1 MRWLGKHQYFDD
13 LLIGGVLIQPPDPY
27 SYAYTLT
34 LPTTDGNAGE
44 VLQTNG
50 VGVLSWVPNGV
61 ATPYA
66 LTVGTGL
73 DLTSGGSTWDGSAAD
88 TIELDITE
96 ITTTDGADRVLTSN
110 ADGTITAEPKLK
122 FLPSAFDTT
131 LQLGLDTS
139 NAIMKIRRT
148 SNTAG
153 AGGILE
159 ILGGSATGTNLAGGD
174 LRFVAGT
181 GTGTSGVPGKFHFK
195 SSNLHPSNPSGAQG
209 MWDLALLQQLS
220 RSESSFTLLGPEST
234 IAAANYDYAKLAMS
248 NTGAFTISSHDHSAM
263 TGHITLDADGDV
275 TLDADT
281 GNICFKDDGVS
292 LGCITSAGYS
302 GTSATATALATARD
316 FQTDLASTSAV
327 SFDGTAN
334 NTHGVTGILPVA
346 NGGTGK
352 NTLGSNSVL
361 TGSGTSPVTDE
372 STFKYSVSG
381 PYGTTVIGDTVA
393 IGCNLTSPNKSTG
406 NRGTDFALTNG
417 NSGAGT
423 DIRAGRMF
431 FSSGSGTGSRVGGYY
446 TFYGHK
452 APNPT
457 GGSTPGTLTE
467 MTSFFTNLNSGVTD
481 NVFFMKNLDNSRNF
495 FRINHGV
502 DGTVIMQNND
512 HANANGRITIDSAG
526 PIDLDAFDGRVD
538 LRKGGNTPASLL
550 TGTTGELT
558 IDSPVEVEINAPNI
572 VLDSAGDIELNAD
585 GGDIDFLDGVV
596 PMSKM
601 QPGITTLYGNNG
613 SNGANLV
620 FKDEDSSHSITVKVP
635 DVVTA
640 DKAISLPEENGTF
653 ALQSK
658 GYKQIISIEQPYSY
672 HFYLFN
678 ANNWHTSSTGTL
690 GVFGSGAAPNT
701 TLSTSY
707 DHYSARIPCFVATE
721 KVLLDSLLFSWYW
734 FSSTYTPT
742 TADHE
747 FYFTKHTLRDGTT
760 TAVTLTT
767 VTATNIAS
775 ATYNENVPYKKTFT
789 FNGTTANRTLDVG
802 DALTFY
808 MRQTSGSGNIRT
820 QIYGRANL
828 SVTLTD

>member
-13 LLIGGVLIQPPDPY
+13 LLIGGVLIQPPDPTSY
-27 SYAYTLT
+27 SYTLT
-34 LPTTDGNAGE
+34 LPNTDGNAGE

-50 VGVLSWVPNGV
+50 VGILSWVPNGV

-122 FLPSAFDTT
+122 FLPSAFNTT

-148 SNTAG
+148 GNTSG
-153 AGGILE
+153 SGGILE
-159 ILGGSATGTNLAGGD
+159 IIGGTATGTNQAGGD

-195 SSNLHPSNPSGAQG
+195 SPNLHPSSTTVSHAI
-209 MWDLALLQQLS
+209 WDLALLEQLS
-220 RSESSFTLLGPEST
+220 HSESSFTLLGPQST

-248 NTGAFTISSHDHSAM
+248 NTGAFTITSHDHSAM
-263 TGHITLDADGDV
+263 AGHITLDADGDV
-275 TLDADT
+275 ILDADT
-281 GNICFKDDGVS
+281 GNICFKDDGVA

-352 NTLGSNSVL
+352 SSLGSNRVL
-361 TGSGTSPVTDE
+361 TGSNTSPVTDE
-372 STFKYSVSG
+372 STFTYFN
-381 PYGTTVIGDTVA
+381 GTATIGDA
-393 IGCNLTSPNKSTG
+393 GSMGLTIAGPNKATG
-406 NRGTDFALTNG
+406 LNATDYTLQNG

-423 DIRAGRMF
+423 DIRGGRML
-431 FSSGSGTGSRVGGYY
+431 FSSGTGTGRRVGGYY
-446 TFYGHK
+446 SFAGHA

-457 GGSTPGTLTE
+457 GGSTVGSMGE
-467 MTSFFTNLNSGVTD
+467 MISFYTRLNSGNTD
-481 NVFFMKNLDNSRNF
+481 NRLYMQNFHNTRNYF
-495 FRINHGV
+495 QIDVGV
-502 DGTVIMQNND
+502 DGTVKMSNND
-512 HANANGRITIDSAG
+512 HANANGTITIDADG
-526 PIDLDAFDGRVD
+526 PIDLDSVDGRINIYKD
-538 LRKGGNTPASLL
+538 GNTPASLL
-550 TGTTGELT
+550 AGVAGDLT
-558 IDSPVEVEINAPNI
+558 IGSPSHINVIGNNITLDAAGDVEI
-572 VLDSAGDIELNAD
+572 NAD
-585 GGDIDFLDGVV
+585 GGDIDFMDATV

-601 QPGITTLYGNNG
+601 QLGITTLFGNNG
-613 SNGANLV
+613 SGGANLV
-620 FKDEDSSHSITVKVP
+620 FKDEDSSHSITIKVP
-635 DVVTA
+635 DVVSA
-640 DKAISLPEENGTF
+640 DKAIVLPEESGTF
-653 ALQSK
+653 ALQAK
-658 GYKQIISIEQPYSY
+658 GYKQIISIESPYSY
-672 HFYLFN
+672 QFYLWN
-678 ANNWHTSSTGTL
+678 ANSWGTSSTSTL
-690 GVFGSGAAPNT
+690 SLFGSGAAPNT

-707 DHYSARIPCFVATE
+707 DQYSARIPCFVATE

-734 FSSTYTPT
+734 TSSTYTPT
-742 TADHE
+742 TADQE
-747 FYFTKHTLRDGTT
+747 FGFTKHTLRDGTT
-760 TAVTLTT
+760 TAVTLTA

-775 ATYNENVPYKKTFT
+775 ATYTENRPYKKTFT
-789 FNGTTANRTLDVG
+789 FNGTTANRTLDAG

-828 SVTLTD
+828 SLTLTD